1 MRPNH
6 SRSHALRGN
15 PPSIDVLRR
24 VLARRASEG
33 HPSLARRANGLSVE
47 RDAERGNEGKHR
59 SSLLNPRALI
69 LGLILLPQLGCLWA
83 AVGVTC
89 AGVAGY
95 GYWQGRDC
103 HAYVADIGDAAK
115 ATKTALA
122 ELGMTINKE
131 DANDKTAVIKTRATD
146 GSNVTIKLRRE
157 TSQIPSE
164 GTITEICIRVGT
176 FGDHP
181 LSGRILYQI
190 SMHLLPA
197 MPPGGAPPPPPGT
210 AVMAPGVP
218 PTASGPQPP
227 AAPPGVQPPGGP
239 LPTPRVLPTE
249 PPLAPPGPP
258 AQPPSGPI
266 TPASWSPVQ
275 TGEPPLSKQ

>member
-1 MRPNH
+1 MRPRLLDRG
-6 SRSHALRGN
+6 SKIEDRRSNEDQEPKLRAWLRF
-15 PPSIDVLRR
+15 SIV
-24 VLARRASEG
+24 
-33 HPSLARRANGLSVE
+33 
-47 RDAERGNEGKHR
+47 
-59 SSLLNPRALI
+59 NPRSAILAL
-69 LGLILLPQLGCLWA
+69 LLLSQLGCLLA
-83 AVGVTC
+83 AVGGVTC

-95 GYWQGRDC
+95 AYWQGRDC
-103 HAYVADIGDAAK
+103 HAYVADIGDAVK

-122 ELGMTINKE
+122 ELGLTINNE
-131 DANDKTAVIKTRATD
+131 EVTDKTAVIKTRATD
-146 GSNVTIKLRRE
+146 GSKVTIKLHRE

-164 GTITEICIRVGT
+164 GTLTEVCVRVGA

-190 SMHLLPA
+190 SAHLVPA
-197 MPPGGAPPPPPGT
+197 APPGGAPPPPGT

-218 PTASGPQPP
+218 PPASGPQPP

-266 TPASWSPVQ
+266 TPTGWAPVK
-275 TGEPPLSKQ
+275 TGEPPRSKQ